1 MHPVLSLF
9 VILLRGSYALEV
21 KIVRA
26 EDLASAMLVA
36 SKMCAEP
43 FNRVEVKELDAHG
56 APAEVFSAH
65 YVE

>member
-1 MHPVLSLF
+1 MPPVLSLF
-9 VILLRGSYALEV
+9 VILLRGSYAIEV

-26 EDLASAMLVA
+26 EDLGAAMLVA
-36 SKMCAEP
+36 SKLCAEP

-56 APAEVFSAH
+56 AAGEVFSAH